1 MNLYMKTK
9 NIYMLSLLAGMSL
22 PAMAQQDI
30 VDSVAY
36 KDQTVDVGANH
47 TFTRE
52 QSTSAVSVI
61 TSKDVNKRGAR
72 NIGNNILGSGS
83 GLVGL
88 DGAGLFH
95 AQNPTFYIRGVQS
108 SSGST
113 PLFIV
118 DGVERAIENVVAED
132 VESVSI
138 LKDAAATA
146 LYGYKGANG
155 VVLIT
160 TKHGKY
166 NTQSIT
172 ASYDHVFSFLTNKPK
187 MVDAATYAMA
197 VNEAYHNQHQNLD
210 GNDVYGSNV
219 INAYRDGSN
228 PLNYPNVNWA
238 DETFRNVSNNDRF
251 NIEFKGGTNN
261 FRYYTNVQLLTNK
274 GFIKNFQNDGYS
286 TQNKYTRG
294 TLRSNMDID
303 LGPKTKLH
311 THLYGLLTEQS
322 QPGAQADLWSMIYK
336 VPANAFPV
344 KVSETVWGGNSV
356 YTTNNP
362 VAQSQG
368 AAYYKN
374 HQRAL
379 YADLVLNQDLSSIT
393 EGLSAQAQLGYDT
406 WSNVYEDHSK
416 TYRYSF
422 YEVPTNGDV
431 IADGQAKM
439 SSVLGTDSNM
449 GTGSNNNNWIR
460 RCVWNAA
467 INYDRTFAEKHNV
480 YGQLKYDYEYN
491 DKTGTNTTVYRHNVS
506 LFAHYGFDS
515 RYLLD
520 VALVESG
527 SSRLAPGSKW
537 AFSPNVSAAWNLS
550 NEAFMKNV
558 NWVDF
563 LKLRASW
570 GNQSLDVLPG
580 DNVWTYYD
588 QFYLMNGNSYPF
600 DATYT
605 GTQWGN
611 TYLGT
616 ARTQGL
622 GHEQSSK
629 FNVGFDAT
637 LFGSLNISADY
648 YYQHRYNIWYSTAGS
663 YSGVFGLDAPYENVG
678 IINQKGFEVSADY
691 SKKLNKDLTI
701 SLGAS
706 MTLNKTIVE
715 EQAETPQLFANTS
728 STGKR
733 YGQAF
738 GYVANGFFQKG
749 DDLNGDGVISAAEMK
764 QLGYPVQNF
773 TTVYPGDIKY
783 VDLTGDDKIDT
794 NDRKAIGYSTTAPD
808 LYYNFHL
815 GVEYK
820 RLGIDAM
827 FQGVGKW
834 TGFMTTNGLYRSAVA
849 SNTLSQYLYENS
861 WSAERNNTEN
871 AKFPRLSA
879 TSNANNNTNNTLNMF
894 DRSYLKLRYVEM
906 YYYLPE
912 ALFEKAGF
920 ISNVKLYVRG
930 TDLFTADHLDKADA
944 AAYGTTQ
951 PLTRSL
957 QLGAAVTF

>member
-1 MNLYMKTK
+1 MKTK

-22 PAMAQQDI
+22 PAMAQTDI
-30 VDSVAY
+30 IDSVAY
-36 KDQTVDVGANH
+36 KDQLVDIGANRQ
-47 TFTRE
+47 FSRE
-52 QSTSAVSVI
+52 QSTASVSVI
-61 TSKDVNKRGAR
+61 TNKDVNKRGAR
-72 NIGNNILGSGS
+72 NIGNNILGQGS

-88 DGAGLFH
+88 DGAGLFN

-113 PLFIV
+113 PLIII
-118 DGVERAIENVVAED
+118 DGVERAMENVVAED
-132 VESVSI
+132 VESVQI

-155 VVLIT
+155 VLLIT

-166 NTQSIT
+166 NSNSIKV
-172 ASYDHVFSFLTNKPK
+172 SYDHTFSYLTNKPE
-187 MVDAATYAMA
+187 MVDAATYASA
-197 VNEAYHNQHQNLD
+197 VNEAYRNQ
-210 GNDVYGSNV
+210 GGSAIYSDAV
-219 INAYRDGSN
+219 IDAYKNGTN
-228 PLNYPNVNWA
+228 PLYYPNVNWA
-238 DETFRNVSNNDRF
+238 DETFRNVSHNNRYDV
-251 NIEFKGGTNN
+251 ELKGGTSN

-322 QPGAQADLWSMIYK
+322 QPGSQADLWGMIYK

-344 KVSETVWGGNSV
+344 KLNDAVWGGNTV

-362 VAQSQG
+362 VAQSQA

-379 YADLVLNQDLSSIT
+379 YADLQLDQDLSSIT
-393 EGLSAQAQLGYDT
+393 EGLSAQTQIGYDT

-416 TYRYSF
+416 TYRYSY
-422 YEVPTNGDV
+422 YEVANNGDV
-431 IADGQAKM
+431 VGNGNASM
-439 SSVLGTDSNM
+439 SAIQGSDSNM
-449 GTGSNNNNWIR
+449 GTGSGNNSWIR
-460 RCVWNAA
+460 RCIWNAS

-537 AFSPNVSAAWNLS
+537 AFSPNVSAAWNIS

-558 NWVDF
+558 KWIDF

-588 QFYLMNGNSYPF
+588 QFYLMDAATYPF

-616 ARTQGL
+616 ARTQSL

-629 FNVGFDAT
+629 LNVGFDAT
-637 LFGSLNISADY
+637 LFGGLNISADY

-663 YSGVFGLDAPYENVG
+663 YSSVFGLTAPYENVG
-678 IINQKGFEVSADY
+678 VINQKGFEVSADY
-691 SKKLNKDLTI
+691 SKKFNNDFTI
-701 SLGAS
+701 NLGAS

-715 EQAETPQLFANTS
+715 EQAEAPQLFANTS

-738 GYVANGFFQKG
+738 GYVANGFFQKS
-749 DDLNGDGVISAAEMK
+749 DDLDGDGTISAAEMQQK
-764 QLGYPVQNF
+764 GYPVQNF
-773 TTVYPGDIKY
+773 TTVHPGDVKY
-783 VDLTGDDKIDT
+783 MDLTNDHKIDS
-794 NDRKAIGYSTTAPD
+794 NDRQAIGYSTTAPD

-815 GVEYK
+815 GAEYK
-820 RLGIDAM
+820 GLGIDAM

-834 TGFMTTNGLYRSAVA
+834 TGFKTTNGLYRSAVA
-849 SNTLSQYLYENS
+849 TNTLSQYLYENS
-861 WSAERNNTEN
+861 WSAERGNTEN
-871 AKFPRLSA
+871 AQFPRLST
-879 TSNANNNTNNTLNMF
+879 TSNANNDVNSTLNMF

-906 YYYLPE
+906 YYYLPQTM
-912 ALFEKAGF
+912 LQKVDF
-920 ISNVKLYVRG
+920 ISNVKVYVRG

-944 AAYGTTQ
+944 AVYSATQ
-951 PLTRSL
+951 PLTRSI
-957 QLGAAVTF
+957 QVGAAVTF

>member
-1 MNLYMKTK
+1 MKTK

-22 PAMAQQDI
+22 PAMAQTDI
-30 VDSVAY
+30 IDSVAY
-36 KDQTVDVGANH
+36 KDQLVDIGANRQ
-47 TFTRE
+47 FSRE
-52 QSTSAVSVI
+52 QSTASVNVI
-61 TSKDVNKRGAR
+61 TNKDVNKRGAR
-72 NIGNNILGSGS
+72 NIGNNILGQGS

-88 DGAGLFH
+88 DGAGLFN

-113 PLFIV
+113 PLIII
-118 DGVERAIENVVAED
+118 DGVERAMENVVAED
-132 VESVSI
+132 VESVQI

-155 VVLIT
+155 VLLIT

-166 NTQSIT
+166 NSNSIKV
-172 ASYDHVFSFLTNKPK
+172 SYDHTFSYLTNKPE
-187 MVDAATYAMA
+187 MVDAATYASA
-197 VNEAYHNQHQNLD
+197 VNEAYRNQ
-210 GNDVYGSNV
+210 GGSAIYSDAV
-219 INAYRDGSN
+219 IDAYKNGTN
-228 PLNYPNVNWA
+228 PLYYPNVNWA
-238 DETFRNVSNNDRF
+238 DETFRNVSHNNRYDV
-251 NIEFKGGTNN
+251 ELKGGTSN

-322 QPGAQADLWSMIYK
+322 QPGSQADLWGMIYK

-344 KVSETVWGGNSV
+344 KLNDAVWGGNTV

-362 VAQSQG
+362 VAQSQA

-379 YADLVLNQDLSSIT
+379 YADLQLDQDLSSIT
-393 EGLSAQAQLGYDT
+393 EGLSAQTQIGYDT

-416 TYRYSF
+416 TYRYSY
-422 YEVPTNGDV
+422 YEVANNGDV
-431 IADGQAKM
+431 VANGNASM
-439 SSVLGTDSNM
+439 SAIQGSDSNM
-449 GTGSNNNNWIR
+449 GTGSGNNSWIR
-460 RCVWNAA
+460 RCIWNAS

-537 AFSPNVSAAWNLS
+537 AFSPNVSAAWNIS

-558 NWVDF
+558 KWIDF

-588 QFYLMNGNSYPF
+588 QFYLMDATTYPF

-616 ARTQGL
+616 ARTQSL

-629 FNVGFDAT
+629 LNVGFDAT
-637 LFGSLNISADY
+637 LFGGLNISADY

-663 YSGVFGLDAPYENVG
+663 YSSVFGLTAPYENVG
-678 IINQKGFEVSADY
+678 VINQKGFEVSADY
-691 SKKLNKDLTI
+691 SKKFNNDFTI
-701 SLGAS
+701 NLGAS

-715 EQAETPQLFANTS
+715 EQAEAPQLFANTS

-738 GYVANGFFQKG
+738 GYVANGFFQKS
-749 DDLNGDGVISAAEMK
+749 DDLDGDGTISAAEMQQK
-764 QLGYPVQNF
+764 GYPVQNF
-773 TTVYPGDIKY
+773 TTVHPGDVKY
-783 VDLTGDDKIDT
+783 MDLTDDDKIDS
-794 NDRKAIGYSTTAPD
+794 NDRQAIGYSTTAPD

-815 GVEYK
+815 GAEYK
-820 RLGIDAM
+820 GLGIDAM

-834 TGFMTTNGLYRSAVA
+834 TGFKTTNGLYRSAVA
-849 SNTLSQYLYENS
+849 TNTLSQYLYENS
-861 WSAERNNTEN
+861 WSAERGNTEN
-871 AKFPRLSA
+871 AQFPRLST
-879 TSNANNNTNNTLNMF
+879 TSNANNDVNSTLNMF

-906 YYYLPE
+906 YYYLPQTM
-912 ALFEKAGF
+912 LQKVDF
-920 ISNVKLYVRG
+920 ISNVKVYVRG

-944 AAYGTTQ
+944 AVYSATQ
-951 PLTRSL
+951 PLTRSI
-957 QLGAAVTF
+957 QVGAAVTF

>member
-1 MNLYMKTK
+1 MKTK

-22 PAMAQQDI
+22 PAMAQTDI
-30 VDSVAY
+30 IDSVAY
-36 KDQTVDVGANH
+36 KDQLVDIGANRQ
-47 TFTRE
+47 FSRE
-52 QSTSAVSVI
+52 QSTASVSVI
-61 TSKDVNKRGAR
+61 TNKDVNKRGAR
-72 NIGNNILGSGS
+72 NIGNNILGQGS

-88 DGAGLFH
+88 DGAGLFN

-113 PLFIV
+113 PLIII
-118 DGVERAIENVVAED
+118 DGVERAMENVVAED
-132 VESVSI
+132 VESVQI

-155 VVLIT
+155 VLLIT

-166 NTQSIT
+166 NSNSIKV
-172 ASYDHVFSFLTNKPK
+172 SYDHTFSYLTNKPE
-187 MVDAATYAMA
+187 MVDAATYASA
-197 VNEAYHNQHQNLD
+197 VNEAYRNQ
-210 GNDVYGSNV
+210 GGSAIYSDAV
-219 INAYRDGSN
+219 IDAYKNGTN
-228 PLNYPNVNWA
+228 PLYYPNVNWA
-238 DETFRNVSNNDRF
+238 DETFRNVSHNNRYDV
-251 NIEFKGGTNN
+251 ELKGGTSN

-294 TLRSNMDID
+294 TLR
-303 LGPKTKLH
+303 PKTKLH

-322 QPGAQADLWSMIYK
+322 QPGSQADLWGMIYK

-344 KVSETVWGGNSV
+344 KLNDAVWGGNTV

-362 VAQSQG
+362 VAQSQA

-379 YADLVLNQDLSSIT
+379 YADLQLDQDLSSIT
-393 EGLSAQAQLGYDT
+393 EGLSAQTQIGYDT

-416 TYRYSF
+416 TYRYSY
-422 YEVPTNGDV
+422 YEVANNGDV
-431 IADGQAKM
+431 VANGNASM
-439 SSVLGTDSNM
+439 SAIQGSDSNM
-449 GTGSNNNNWIR
+449 GTGSGNNSWIR
-460 RCVWNAA
+460 RCIWNAS

-537 AFSPNVSAAWNLS
+537 AFSPNVSAAWNIS

-558 NWVDF
+558 KWIDF

-622 GHEQSSK
+622 GQEQSSK

-678 IINQKGFEVSADY
+678 VINQKGFEVSADY

-738 GYVANGFFQKG
+738 GYVANGFFQKS
-749 DDLNGDGVISAAEMK
+749 DDLNGDGVISASEMK
-764 QLGYPVQNF
+764 ELGYPIHNF
-773 TTVYPGDIKY
+773 TTIHPGDVKY
-783 VDLTGDDKIDT
+783 VDLTGDETIDN

-815 GVEYK
+815 GAEYK
-820 RLGIDAM
+820 GWGIDAM

-834 TGFMTTNGLYRSAVA
+834 TGFKTTNGLYRSAVA
-849 SNTLSQYLYENS
+849 NNTLSKYLYENS
-861 WSAERNNTEN
+861 WSAERGNTEN
-871 AKFPRLSA
+871 PKFPRLSA
-879 TSNANNNTNNTLNMF
+879 TSNANNNLNSTLNMF

-906 YYYLPE
+906 YYYLPS
-912 ALFEKAGF
+912 AWLNKIGF
-920 ISNVKLYVRG
+920 INKVKLYARG
-930 TDLFTADHLDKADA
+930 TDLFTLDHLDEADA
-944 AAYGTTQ
+944 ASYGTTQ

-957 QLGAAVTF
+957 QVGAAVTF

>member
-1 MNLYMKTK
+1 MKTK

-22 PAMAQQDI
+22 PAMAQTDI
-30 VDSVAY
+30 IDSVAY
-36 KDQTVDVGANH
+36 KDQLVDIGANRQ
-47 TFTRE
+47 FSRE
-52 QSTSAVSVI
+52 QSTASVSVI
-61 TSKDVNKRGAR
+61 TNKDVNKRGAR
-72 NIGNNILGSGS
+72 NIGNNILGQGS

-88 DGAGLFH
+88 DGSGLFN

-113 PLFIV
+113 PLIII
-118 DGVERAIENVVAED
+118 DGVERAMENVVAED
-132 VESVSI
+132 VESVQI

-155 VVLIT
+155 VLLIT
-160 TKHGKY
+160 TKHCKY
-166 NTQSIT
+166 NSNSIKV
-172 ASYDHVFSFLTNKPK
+172 SYDHTFSYLTNKPE
-187 MVDAATYAMA
+187 MVDAATYASA
-197 VNEAYHNQHQNLD
+197 VNEAYRNQ
-210 GNDVYGSNV
+210 GGSAIYSDAV
-219 INAYRDGSN
+219 IDAYKNGTN
-228 PLNYPNVNWA
+228 PLYYPNVNWA
-238 DETFRNVSNNDRF
+238 DETFRNVSHNNRYDV
-251 NIEFKGGTNN
+251 ELKGGTSN

-322 QPGAQADLWSMIYK
+322 QPGSQADLWGMIYK

-344 KVSETVWGGNSV
+344 KLNDAVWGGNTV

-362 VAQSQG
+362 VAQSQA

-379 YADLVLNQDLSSIT
+379 YADLQLDQNLSSIT
-393 EGLSAQAQLGYDT
+393 EGLSAQTQIGYDT

-416 TYRYSF
+416 TYRYSY
-422 YEVPTNGDV
+422 YEVANNGDV
-431 IADGQAKM
+431 VANGNASM
-439 SSVLGTDSNM
+439 SAIQGSDSNM
-449 GTGSNNNNWIR
+449 GTGSGNNSWIR
-460 RCVWNAA
+460 RCIWNAS

-537 AFSPNVSAAWNLS
+537 AFSPNVSAAWNIS
-550 NEAFMKNV
+550 NETFMKNV
-558 NWVDF
+558 KWIDF

-588 QFYLMNGNSYPF
+588 QFYLMDAATYPF

-616 ARTQGL
+616 ARTQSL

-629 FNVGFDAT
+629 LNVGFDAT
-637 LFGSLNISADY
+637 LFGGLNISADY

-663 YSGVFGLDAPYENVG
+663 YSSVFGLTAPYENVG
-678 IINQKGFEVSADY
+678 VINQKGFEVSADY
-691 SKKLNKDLTI
+691 SKKFNNDFTI
-701 SLGAS
+701 NLGAS

-715 EQAETPQLFANTS
+715 EQAEAPQLFANTS

-738 GYVANGFFQKG
+738 GYVANGFFQKS
-749 DDLNGDGVISAAEMK
+749 DDLDGDGTISAAEMQQK
-764 QLGYPVQNF
+764 GYPVQNF
-773 TTVYPGDIKY
+773 TTVHPGDVKY
-783 VDLTGDDKIDT
+783 MDLTDDDKIDS
-794 NDRKAIGYSTTAPD
+794 NDRQAIGYSTTAPD

-815 GVEYK
+815 GAEYK
-820 RLGIDAM
+820 GLGIDAM

-834 TGFMTTNGLYRSAVA
+834 TGFKTTNGLYRSAVA
-849 SNTLSQYLYENS
+849 TNTLSQYLYENS
-861 WSAERNNTEN
+861 WSAERGNTEN
-871 AKFPRLSA
+871 AQFPRLST
-879 TSNANNNTNNTLNMF
+879 TSNANNDVNSTLNMF

-906 YYYLPE
+906 YYYLPQTM
-912 ALFEKAGF
+912 LQKVDF
-920 ISNVKLYVRG
+920 ISNVKVYVRG

-944 AAYGTTQ
+944 AVYSATQ
-951 PLTRSL
+951 PLTRSI
-957 QLGAAVTF
+957 QVGAAVTF

>member
-1 MNLYMKTK
+1 MKTK

-22 PAMAQQDI
+22 PAMAQTDI
-30 VDSVAY
+30 IDSVAY
-36 KDQTVDVGANH
+36 KDQLVDIGANRQ
-47 TFTRE
+47 FSRE
-52 QSTSAVSVI
+52 QSTASVSVI
-61 TSKDVNKRGAR
+61 TNKDVNKRGAR
-72 NIGNNILGSGS
+72 NIGNNILGQGS

-88 DGAGLFH
+88 DGAGLFN

-113 PLFIV
+113 PLIII
-118 DGVERAIENVVAED
+118 DGVERAMENVVAED
-132 VESVSI
+132 VESVQI

-155 VVLIT
+155 VLLIT

-166 NTQSIT
+166 NSNSIKV
-172 ASYDHVFSFLTNKPK
+172 SYDHTFSYLTNKPE
-187 MVDAATYAMA
+187 MVDAATYASA
-197 VNEAYHNQHQNLD
+197 VNEAYRNQ
-210 GNDVYGSNV
+210 GGSAIYSDAV
-219 INAYRDGSN
+219 IDAYKNGTN
-228 PLNYPNVNWA
+228 PLYYPNVNWA
-238 DETFRNVSNNDRF
+238 DETFRNVSHNNRYDV
-251 NIEFKGGTNN
+251 ELKGGTSN

-322 QPGAQADLWSMIYK
+322 QPGSQADLWGMIYK

-344 KVSETVWGGNSV
+344 KLNDAVWGGNTV

-362 VAQSQG
+362 VAQSQA

-379 YADLVLNQDLSSIT
+379 YADLQLDQDLSSIT
-393 EGLSAQAQLGYDT
+393 EGLSAQTQIGYDT

-416 TYRYSF
+416 TYRYSY
-422 YEVPTNGDV
+422 YEVANNGDV
-431 IADGQAKM
+431 VANGNASM
-439 SSVLGTDSNM
+439 SAIQGSDSNM
-449 GTGSNNNNWIR
+449 GTGSGNNSWIR
-460 RCVWNAA
+460 RCIWNAS
-467 INYDRTFAEKHNV
+467 INYDRTFAEKHV

-537 AFSPNVSAAWNLS
+537 AFSPNVSAAWNIS

-558 NWVDF
+558 KWIDF

-588 QFYLMNGNSYPF
+588 QFYLMDAATYPF

-616 ARTQGL
+616 ARTQSL

-629 FNVGFDAT
+629 LNVGFDAT
-637 LFGSLNISADY
+637 LFGGLNISADY

-663 YSGVFGLDAPYENVG
+663 YSSVFGLTAPYENVG
-678 IINQKGFEVSADY
+678 VINQKGFEVSADY
-691 SKKLNKDLTI
+691 SKKFNNDFTI
-701 SLGAS
+701 NLGAS

-715 EQAETPQLFANTS
+715 EQAEAPQLFANTS

-738 GYVANGFFQKG
+738 GYVADGFFQKS
-749 DDLNGDGVISAAEMK
+749 DDLDGDGTISAAEMQQK
-764 QLGYPVQNF
+764 GYPVQNF
-773 TTVYPGDIKY
+773 TTVHPGDVKY
-783 VDLTGDDKIDT
+783 MDLTDDDKIDS
-794 NDRKAIGYSTTAPD
+794 NDRQAIGYSTTAPD

-815 GVEYK
+815 GAEYK
-820 RLGIDAM
+820 GLGIDAM

-834 TGFMTTNGLYRSAVA
+834 TGFKTTNGLYRSAVA
-849 SNTLSQYLYENS
+849 TNTLSQYLYENS
-861 WSAERNNTEN
+861 WSAERGNTEN
-871 AKFPRLSA
+871 AQFPRLST
-879 TSNANNNTNNTLNMF
+879 TSNANNDANSTLNMF

-906 YYYLPE
+906 YYYLPQTM
-912 ALFEKAGF
+912 LQKVDF
-920 ISNVKLYVRG
+920 ISNVKVYVRG

-944 AAYGTTQ
+944 AVYSATQ
-951 PLTRSL
+951 PLTRSI
-957 QLGAAVTF
+957 QVGAAVTF

>member
-1 MNLYMKTK
+1 MKTK

-22 PAMAQQDI
+22 PAMAQTDI
-30 VDSVAY
+30 IDSVAY
-36 KDQTVDVGANH
+36 KDQLVDIGANRQ
-47 TFTRE
+47 FSRE
-52 QSTSAVSVI
+52 QSTASVSVI
-61 TSKDVNKRGAR
+61 TNKDVNKRGAR
-72 NIGNNILGSGS
+72 NIGNNILGQGS

-88 DGAGLFH
+88 DGAGLFN

-113 PLFIV
+113 PLIII
-118 DGVERAIENVVAED
+118 DGVERAMENVVAED
-132 VESVSI
+132 VESVQI
-138 LKDAAATA
+138 LKDAAVTA

-155 VVLIT
+155 VLLIT

-166 NTQSIT
+166 NSNSIKV
-172 ASYDHVFSFLTNKPK
+172 SYDHTFSYLTNKPE
-187 MVDAATYAMA
+187 MVDAATYASA
-197 VNEAYHNQHQNLD
+197 VNEAYRNQ
-210 GNDVYGSNV
+210 GGSAIYSDAV
-219 INAYRDGSN
+219 IDAYKNGTN
-228 PLNYPNVNWA
+228 PLYYPNVNWA
-238 DETFRNVSNNDRF
+238 DETFRNVSHNNRYDV
-251 NIEFKGGTNN
+251 ELKGGTSN

-322 QPGAQADLWSMIYK
+322 QPGSQADLWGMIYK

-344 KVSETVWGGNSV
+344 KLNDAVWGGNTV

-362 VAQSQG
+362 VAQSQA

-379 YADLVLNQDLSSIT
+379 YADLQLDQDLSSIT
-393 EGLSAQAQLGYDT
+393 EGLSAQTQIGYDT

-416 TYRYSF
+416 TYRYSY
-422 YEVPTNGDV
+422 YEVANNGDV
-431 IADGQAKM
+431 VANGNASM
-439 SSVLGTDSNM
+439 SAIQGSDSNM
-449 GTGSNNNNWIR
+449 GTGSGNNSWIR
-460 RCVWNAA
+460 RCIWNAS

-537 AFSPNVSAAWNLS
+537 AFSPNVSAAWNIS

-558 NWVDF
+558 KWIDF

-588 QFYLMNGNSYPF
+588 QFYLMDAATYPF

-616 ARTQGL
+616 ARTQSL

-629 FNVGFDAT
+629 LNVGFDAT
-637 LFGSLNISADY
+637 LFGGLNISADY

-663 YSGVFGLDAPYENVG
+663 YSSVFGLTAPYENVG
-678 IINQKGFEVSADY
+678 VINQKGFEVSADY
-691 SKKLNKDLTI
+691 SKKFNNDFTI
-701 SLGAS
+701 NLGAS

-715 EQAETPQLFANTS
+715 EQAEAPQLFANTS

-738 GYVANGFFQKG
+738 GYVANGFFQKS
-749 DDLNGDGVISAAEMK
+749 DDLDGDGTISAAEMQQK
-764 QLGYPVQNF
+764 GYPVQNF
-773 TTVYPGDIKY
+773 TTVHPGDVKY
-783 VDLTGDDKIDT
+783 MDLTDADMIDS
-794 NDRKAIGYSTTAPD
+794 NDRQAIGYSTTAPD

-815 GVEYK
+815 GAEYK
-820 RLGIDAM
+820 GLGIDAM

-834 TGFMTTNGLYRSAVA
+834 TGFKTTNGLYRSAVA
-849 SNTLSQYLYENS
+849 TNTLSQYLYENS
-861 WSAERNNTEN
+861 WSAERGNTEN
-871 AKFPRLSA
+871 AQFPRLST
-879 TSNANNNTNNTLNMF
+879 TSNANNDVNSTLNMF

-906 YYYLPE
+906 YYYLPQTM
-912 ALFEKAGF
+912 LQKVDF
-920 ISNVKLYVRG
+920 ISNVKVYVRG

-944 AAYGTTQ
+944 AVYSATQ
-951 PLTRSL
+951 PLTRSI
-957 QLGAAVTF
+957 QVGAAVTF

>member
-1 MNLYMKTK
+1 MKTK

-22 PAMAQQDI
+22 PAMAQTDI
-30 VDSVAY
+30 IDSVAY
-36 KDQTVDVGANH
+36 KDQLVDIGANRQ
-47 TFTRE
+47 FSRE
-52 QSTSAVSVI
+52 QSTASVSVI
-61 TSKDVNKRGAR
+61 TNKDVNKRGAR
-72 NIGNNILGSGS
+72 NIGNNILGQGS

-88 DGAGLFH
+88 DGAGLFN

-113 PLFIV
+113 PLIII
-118 DGVERAIENVVAED
+118 DGVERAMENVVAED
-132 VESVSI
+132 VESVQI

-155 VVLIT
+155 VLLIT

-166 NTQSIT
+166 NSNSIKV
-172 ASYDHVFSFLTNKPK
+172 SYDHTFSYLTNKPE
-187 MVDAATYAMA
+187 MVDAATYASA
-197 VNEAYHNQHQNLD
+197 VNEAYRNQ
-210 GNDVYGSNV
+210 GGSAIYSDAV
-219 INAYRDGSN
+219 IDAYKNGTN
-228 PLNYPNVNWA
+228 PLYYPNVNWA
-238 DETFRNVSNNDRF
+238 DETFRNVSHNNCYDV
-251 NIEFKGGTNN
+251 ELKGGTSN

-322 QPGAQADLWSMIYK
+322 QPGSQADLWGMIYK

-344 KVSETVWGGNSV
+344 KLNDAVWGGNTV

-362 VAQSQG
+362 VAQSQA

-379 YADLVLNQDLSSIT
+379 YADLQLDQDLSSIT
-393 EGLSAQAQLGYDT
+393 EGLSAQTQIGYDT

-416 TYRYSF
+416 TYRYSY
-422 YEVPTNGDV
+422 YEVANNGDV
-431 IADGQAKM
+431 VANGNASM
-439 SSVLGTDSNM
+439 SAIQGSDSNM
-449 GTGSNNNNWIR
+449 GTGSGNNSWIR
-460 RCVWNAA
+460 RCIWNAS

-537 AFSPNVSAAWNLS
+537 AFSPNVSAAWNIS

-558 NWVDF
+558 KWIDF

-588 QFYLMNGNSYPF
+588 QFYLMDAATYPF
-600 DATYT
+600 DNTYT

-616 ARTQGL
+616 ARTQSL

-629 FNVGFDAT
+629 LNVGFDAT
-637 LFGSLNISADY
+637 LFGGLNISADY

-663 YSGVFGLDAPYENVG
+663 YSSVFGLTAPYENVG
-678 IINQKGFEVSADY
+678 VINQKGFEVSADY
-691 SKKLNKDLTI
+691 SKKFNNDFTI
-701 SLGAS
+701 NLGAS

-715 EQAETPQLFANTS
+715 EQAEAPQLFANTS

-738 GYVANGFFQKG
+738 GYVANGFFQKS
-749 DDLNGDGVISAAEMK
+749 DDLDGDGTISAAEMQQK
-764 QLGYPVQNF
+764 GYPVQNF
-773 TTVYPGDIKY
+773 TTVHPGDVKY
-783 VDLTGDDKIDT
+783 MDLTDDDKIDS
-794 NDRKAIGYSTTAPD
+794 NDRQAIGYSTTAPD

-815 GVEYK
+815 GAEYK
-820 RLGIDAM
+820 GLGIDAM

-834 TGFMTTNGLYRSAVA
+834 TGFKTTNGLYRSAVA
-849 SNTLSQYLYENS
+849 TNTLSQYLYENS
-861 WSAERNNTEN
+861 WSAERGNTEN
-871 AKFPRLSA
+871 AQFPRLST
-879 TSNANNNTNNTLNMF
+879 TSNANNDVNSTLNMF

-906 YYYLPE
+906 YYYLPQTM
-912 ALFEKAGF
+912 LQKVDF
-920 ISNVKLYVRG
+920 ISNVKVYVRG

-944 AAYGTTQ
+944 AVYSATQ
-951 PLTRSL
+951 PLTRSF
-957 QLGAAVTF
+957 QVGAAVTF

>member
-1 MNLYMKTK
+1 MKTK

-22 PAMAQQDI
+22 PAMAQTDI
-30 VDSVAY
+30 IDSVAY
-36 KDQTVDVGANH
+36 KDQLVDIGANRQ
-47 TFTRE
+47 FSRE
-52 QSTSAVSVI
+52 QSTASVSVI
-61 TSKDVNKRGAR
+61 TNKDVNKRGAR
-72 NIGNNILGSGS
+72 NIGNNILGQGS

-88 DGAGLFH
+88 DGAGLFN

-113 PLFIV
+113 PLIII
-118 DGVERAIENVVAED
+118 DGVERAMENVVAED
-132 VESVSI
+132 VESVQI

-155 VVLIT
+155 VLLIT

-166 NTQSIT
+166 NSNSIKV
-172 ASYDHVFSFLTNKPK
+172 SYDHTFSYLTNKPE
-187 MVDAATYAMA
+187 MVDAATYASA
-197 VNEAYHNQHQNLD
+197 VNEAYRNQ
-210 GNDVYGSNV
+210 GGSAIYSDAV
-219 INAYRDGSN
+219 IDAYKNGTN
-228 PLNYPNVNWA
+228 PLYYPNVNWA
-238 DETFRNVSNNDRF
+238 DETFRNVSHNNRYDV
-251 NIEFKGGTNN
+251 ELKGGTSN

-322 QPGAQADLWSMIYK
+322 QPGSQADLWGMIYK

-344 KVSETVWGGNSV
+344 KLNDAVWGGNTV

-362 VAQSQG
+362 VAQSQA

-379 YADLVLNQDLSSIT
+379 YADLQLDQDLSSIT
-393 EGLSAQAQLGYDT
+393 EGLSAQTQIGYDT

-416 TYRYSF
+416 TYRYSY
-422 YEVPTNGDV
+422 YEVANNGDV
-431 IADGQAKM
+431 VANGNASM
-439 SSVLGTDSNM
+439 SAIQGSDSNM
-449 GTGSNNNNWIR
+449 GTGSGNNSWIR
-460 RCVWNAA
+460 RCIWNAS

-537 AFSPNVSAAWNLS
+537 AFSPNVSAAWNIS

-558 NWVDF
+558 KWIDF

-588 QFYLMNGNSYPF
+588 QFYLMDAATYPF

-616 ARTQGL
+616 ARTQSL

-629 FNVGFDAT
+629 LNVGFDAT
-637 LFGSLNISADY
+637 LFGGLNISADY

-663 YSGVFGLDAPYENVG
+663 YSSVFGLTAPYENVG
-678 IINQKGFEVSADY
+678 VINQKGFEVSADY
-691 SKKLNKDLTI
+691 CKKFNNDFTI
-701 SLGAS
+701 NLGAS

-715 EQAETPQLFANTS
+715 EQAEAPQLFANTS

-738 GYVANGFFQKG
+738 GYVANGFFQKS
-749 DDLNGDGVISAAEMK
+749 DDLDGDGTISAAEMQQK
-764 QLGYPVQNF
+764 GYPVQNF
-773 TTVYPGDIKY
+773 TTVHPGDVKY
-783 VDLTGDDKIDT
+783 MDLTDDDKIDS
-794 NDRKAIGYSTTAPD
+794 NDRQAIGYSTTAPD

-815 GVEYK
+815 GAEYK
-820 RLGIDAM
+820 GLGIDAM

-834 TGFMTTNGLYRSAVA
+834 TGFKTTNGLYRSAVA
-849 SNTLSQYLYENS
+849 TNTLSQYLYENS
-861 WSAERNNTEN
+861 WSAERGNTEN
-871 AKFPRLSA
+871 AQFPRFST
-879 TSNANNNTNNTLNMF
+879 TSNANNDVNSTLNMF

-906 YYYLPE
+906 YYYLPQTM
-912 ALFEKAGF
+912 LQKVDF
-920 ISNVKLYVRG
+920 ISNVKVYVRG

-944 AAYGTTQ
+944 AVYSATQ
-951 PLTRSL
+951 PLTRSI
-957 QLGAAVTF
+957 QVGAAVTF

>member
-1 MNLYMKTK
+1 MKTK

-22 PAMAQQDI
+22 PAMAQTDI
-30 VDSVAY
+30 IDSVAY
-36 KDQTVDVGANH
+36 KDQLVDIGANRQ
-47 TFTRE
+47 FSRE
-52 QSTSAVSVI
+52 QSTASVSVI
-61 TSKDVNKRGAR
+61 TNKDVNKRGAR
-72 NIGNNILGSGS
+72 NIGNNILGQGS

-88 DGAGLFH
+88 DGAGLFN

-113 PLFIV
+113 PLIII
-118 DGVERAIENVVAED
+118 DGVERAMENVVAED
-132 VESVSI
+132 VESVQI

-155 VVLIT
+155 VLLIT

-166 NTQSIT
+166 NSNSIKV
-172 ASYDHVFSFLTNKPK
+172 SYDHTFSYLTNKPE
-187 MVDAATYAMA
+187 MVDAATYASA
-197 VNEAYHNQHQNLD
+197 VNEAYRNQ
-210 GNDVYGSNV
+210 GGSAIYSDAV
-219 INAYRDGSN
+219 IDAYKNGTN
-228 PLNYPNVNWA
+228 PLYYPNVNWA
-238 DETFRNVSNNDRF
+238 DETFRNVSHNNRYDV
-251 NIEFKGGTNN
+251 ELKGGTSN

-322 QPGAQADLWSMIYK
+322 QPGSQADLWGMIYK

-344 KVSETVWGGNSV
+344 KLNDAVWGGNTV

-362 VAQSQG
+362 VAQSQA

-379 YADLVLNQDLSSIT
+379 YADLQLDQDLSSIT
-393 EGLSAQAQLGYDT
+393 EGLSAQTQIGYDT

-416 TYRYSF
+416 TYRYSY
-422 YEVPTNGDV
+422 YEVANNGDV
-431 IADGQAKM
+431 VANGNASM
-439 SSVLGTDSNM
+439 SAIQGSDSNM
-449 GTGSNNNNWIR
+449 GTGSGNNSWIR
-460 RCVWNAA
+460 RCIWNAS

-537 AFSPNVSAAWNLS
+537 AFSPNVSAAWNIS
-550 NEAFMKNV
+550 NETFMKNV
-558 NWVDF
+558 KWIDF

-588 QFYLMNGNSYPF
+588 QFYLMDAATYPF

-616 ARTQGL
+616 ARTQSL

-629 FNVGFDAT
+629 LNVGFDAT
-637 LFGSLNISADY
+637 LFGGLNISADY

-663 YSGVFGLDAPYENVG
+663 YSSVFGLTAPYENVG
-678 IINQKGFEVSADY
+678 VINQKGFEVSADY
-691 SKKLNKDLTI
+691 SKKFNNDFTI
-701 SLGAS
+701 NLGAS

-715 EQAETPQLFANTS
+715 EQAEAPQLFANTS

-738 GYVANGFFQKG
+738 GYVANGFFQKS
-749 DDLNGDGVISAAEMK
+749 DDLDGDGTISAAEMQQK
-764 QLGYPVQNF
+764 GYPVQNF
-773 TTVYPGDIKY
+773 TTVHPGDVKY
-783 VDLTGDDKIDT
+783 MDLTDDDKIDS
-794 NDRKAIGYSTTAPD
+794 NDRQAIGYSTTAPD

-815 GVEYK
+815 GAEYK
-820 RLGIDAM
+820 GLGIDAM

-834 TGFMTTNGLYRSAVA
+834 TGFKTTNGLYRSAVA
-849 SNTLSQYLYENS
+849 TNTLSQYLYENS
-861 WSAERNNTEN
+861 WSAERGNTEN
-871 AKFPRLSA
+871 AQFPRLST
-879 TSNANNNTNNTLNMF
+879 TSNANNDVNSTLNMF

-906 YYYLPE
+906 YYYLPQTM
-912 ALFEKAGF
+912 LQKVDF
-920 ISNVKLYVRG
+920 ISNVKVYVRG

-944 AAYGTTQ
+944 AVYSATQ
-951 PLTRSL
+951 PLTRSI
-957 QLGAAVTF
+957 QVGAAVTF

>member
-1 MNLYMKTK
+1 MKTK

-22 PAMAQQDI
+22 PAMAQTDI
-30 VDSVAY
+30 IDSVAY
-36 KDQTVDVGANH
+36 KDQLVDIGANRQ
-47 TFTRE
+47 FSRE
-52 QSTSAVSVI
+52 QSTASVSVI
-61 TSKDVNKRGAR
+61 TNKDVNKRGAR
-72 NIGNNILGSGS
+72 NIGNNILGQGS

-88 DGAGLFH
+88 DGSGLFN
-95 AQNPTFYIRGVQS
+95 AQNPTFHIRGVQS

-113 PLFIV
+113 PLIII
-118 DGVERAIENVVAED
+118 DGVERAMENVVAED
-132 VESVSI
+132 VESVQI

-155 VVLIT
+155 VLLIT

-166 NTQSIT
+166 NSNSIKV
-172 ASYDHVFSFLTNKPK
+172 SYDHTFSYLTNKPE
-187 MVDAATYAMA
+187 MVDAATYASA
-197 VNEAYHNQHQNLD
+197 VNEAYRNQ
-210 GNDVYGSNV
+210 GGSAIYSDAV
-219 INAYRDGSN
+219 IDAYKNGTN
-228 PLNYPNVNWA
+228 PLYYPNVNWA
-238 DETFRNVSNNDRF
+238 DETFRNVSHNNRYDV
-251 NIEFKGGTNN
+251 ELKGGTSN

-322 QPGAQADLWSMIYK
+322 QPGSQADLWGMIYK

-344 KVSETVWGGNSV
+344 KLNDAVWGGNTV

-362 VAQSQG
+362 VAQSQA

-379 YADLVLNQDLSSIT
+379 YADLQLDQDLSSIT
-393 EGLSAQAQLGYDT
+393 EGLSAQTQIGYDT

-416 TYRYSF
+416 TYRYSY
-422 YEVPTNGDV
+422 YEVANNGDV
-431 IADGQAKM
+431 VANGNASM
-439 SSVLGTDSNM
+439 SAIQGSDSNM
-449 GTGSNNNNWIR
+449 GTGSGNNSWIR
-460 RCVWNAA
+460 RCIWNAS

-537 AFSPNVSAAWNLS
+537 AFSPNVSAAWNIS

-558 NWVDF
+558 KWVDF

-588 QFYLMNGNSYPF
+588 QFYLMDATTYPF

-616 ARTQGL
+616 ARTQSL

-637 LFGSLNISADY
+637 LFGGLNISADY

-663 YSGVFGLDAPYENVG
+663 YSSVFGLTAPYENVG
-678 IINQKGFEVSADY
+678 VINQKGFEVSADY
-691 SKKLNKDLTI
+691 SKKFNNDFTI
-701 SLGAS
+701 NLGAS

-715 EQAETPQLFANTS
+715 EQAEAPQLFANTS

-738 GYVANGFFQKG
+738 GYVANGFFQKS
-749 DDLNGDGVISAAEMK
+749 DDLDGDGTISAAEMQQK
-764 QLGYPVQNF
+764 GYPVQNF
-773 TTVYPGDIKY
+773 TTVHPGDVKY
-783 VDLTGDDKIDT
+783 MDLTDDDKIDS
-794 NDRKAIGYSTTAPD
+794 NDRQAIGYSTTAPD

-815 GVEYK
+815 GAEYK
-820 RLGIDAM
+820 GLGIDAM

-834 TGFMTTNGLYRSAVA
+834 TGFKTTNGLYRSAVA
-849 SNTLSQYLYENS
+849 TNTLSQYLYENS
-861 WSAERNNTEN
+861 WSAERGNTEN
-871 AKFPRLSA
+871 AQFPRLST
-879 TSNANNNTNNTLNMF
+879 TSNANNDVNSTLNMF

-906 YYYLPE
+906 YYYLPQTM
-912 ALFEKAGF
+912 LQKVDF
-920 ISNVKLYVRG
+920 ISNVKVYVRG

-944 AAYGTTQ
+944 AVYSATQ
-951 PLTRSL
+951 PLTRSI
-957 QLGAAVTF
+957 QVGAAVTF

>member
-1 MNLYMKTK
+1 MKTK

-22 PAMAQQDI
+22 PAMAQTDI
-30 VDSVAY
+30 IDSVAY
-36 KDQTVDVGANH
+36 KDQLVDIGANRQ
-47 TFTRE
+47 FSRE
-52 QSTSAVSVI
+52 QSTASVSVI
-61 TSKDVNKRGAR
+61 TNKDVNKRGAR
-72 NIGNNILGSGS
+72 NIGNNILGQGS

-88 DGAGLFH
+88 DGAGLFN

-113 PLFIV
+113 PLIII
-118 DGVERAIENVVAED
+118 DGVERAMENVVAED
-132 VESVSI
+132 VESVQV

-155 VVLIT
+155 VLLIT

-166 NTQSIT
+166 NSNSIKV
-172 ASYDHVFSFLTNKPK
+172 SYDHTFSYLTNKPE
-187 MVDAATYAMA
+187 MVDAATYASA
-197 VNEAYHNQHQNLD
+197 VNEAYRNQ
-210 GNDVYGSNV
+210 GGSAIYSDAV
-219 INAYRDGSN
+219 IDAYKNGTN
-228 PLNYPNVNWA
+228 PLYYPNVNWA
-238 DETFRNVSNNDRF
+238 DETFRNVSHNNRYDV
-251 NIEFKGGTNN
+251 ELKGGTSN

-322 QPGAQADLWSMIYK
+322 QPGSQADLWGMIYK

-344 KVSETVWGGNSV
+344 KLNDAVWGGNTV

-362 VAQSQG
+362 VAQSQA

-379 YADLVLNQDLSSIT
+379 YADLQLDQDLSSIT
-393 EGLSAQAQLGYDT
+393 EGLSAQTQIGYDT

-416 TYRYSF
+416 TYRYSY
-422 YEVPTNGDV
+422 YEVANNGDV
-431 IADGQAKM
+431 VANGNASM
-439 SSVLGTDSNM
+439 SAIQGSDSNM
-449 GTGSNNNNWIR
+449 GTGSGNNSWIR
-460 RCVWNAA
+460 RCIWNAS

-537 AFSPNVSAAWNLS
+537 AFSPNVSAAWNIS

-558 NWVDF
+558 KWIDF

-588 QFYLMNGNSYPF
+588 QFYLMDAATYPF

-616 ARTQGL
+616 ARTQSL

-629 FNVGFDAT
+629 LNIGFDAT
-637 LFGSLNISADY
+637 LFGGLNISADY

-663 YSGVFGLDAPYENVG
+663 YSSVFGLTAPYENVG
-678 IINQKGFEVSADY
+678 VINQKGFEVSADY
-691 SKKLNKDLTI
+691 SKKFNNDFTI
-701 SLGAS
+701 NLGAS

-715 EQAETPQLFANTS
+715 EQAEAPQLFANTS

-738 GYVANGFFQKG
+738 GYVADGFFQKS
-749 DDLNGDGVISAAEMK
+749 DDLDGDGTISAAEMQQK
-764 QLGYPVQNF
+764 GYPVQNF
-773 TTVYPGDIKY
+773 TTVHPGDVKY
-783 VDLTGDDKIDT
+783 MDLTDDDKIDS
-794 NDRKAIGYSTTAPD
+794 NDRQAIGYSTTAPD

-815 GVEYK
+815 GAEYK
-820 RLGIDAM
+820 GLGIDAM

-834 TGFMTTNGLYRSAVA
+834 TGFKTTNGLYRSAVA
-849 SNTLSQYLYENS
+849 TNTLSQYLYENS
-861 WSAERNNTEN
+861 WSAERGNTEN
-871 AKFPRLSA
+871 AQFPRLST
-879 TSNANNNTNNTLNMF
+879 TSNANNDVNSTLNMF

-906 YYYLPE
+906 YYYLPQTM
-912 ALFEKAGF
+912 LQKVDF
-920 ISNVKLYVRG
+920 ISNVKVYVRG

-944 AAYGTTQ
+944 AVYSATQ
-951 PLTRSL
+951 PLTRSI
-957 QLGAAVTF
+957 QVGAAVTF

>member
-1 MNLYMKTK
+1 MKTK

-22 PAMAQQDI
+22 PAMAQTDI
-30 VDSVAY
+30 IDSVAY
-36 KDQTVDVGANH
+36 KDQLVDIGANRQ
-47 TFTRE
+47 FSRE
-52 QSTSAVSVI
+52 QSTASVSVI
-61 TSKDVNKRGAR
+61 TNKDVNKRGAR
-72 NIGNNILGSGS
+72 NIGNNILGQGS

-88 DGAGLFH
+88 DGSGLFN

-113 PLFIV
+113 PLIII
-118 DGVERAIENVVAED
+118 DGVERAMENVVAED
-132 VESVSI
+132 VESVQI

-155 VVLIT
+155 VLLIT

-166 NTQSIT
+166 NSNSIKV
-172 ASYDHVFSFLTNKPK
+172 SYDHTFSYLTNKPE
-187 MVDAATYAMA
+187 MVDAATYASA
-197 VNEAYHNQHQNLD
+197 VNEAYRNQ
-210 GNDVYGSNV
+210 GGSAIYSDAV
-219 INAYRDGSN
+219 IDAYKNGTN
-228 PLNYPNVNWA
+228 PLYYPNVNWA
-238 DETFRNVSNNDRF
+238 DETFRNVSHNNRYDV
-251 NIEFKGGTNN
+251 ELKGGTSN

-322 QPGAQADLWSMIYK
+322 QPGSQADLWGMIYK

-344 KVSETVWGGNSV
+344 KLNDAVWGGNTV

-362 VAQSQG
+362 VAQSQA

-379 YADLVLNQDLSSIT
+379 YADLQLDQDLSSIT
-393 EGLSAQAQLGYDT
+393 EGLSAQTQIGYDT

-416 TYRYSF
+416 TYRYSY
-422 YEVPTNGDV
+422 YEVANNGDV
-431 IADGQAKM
+431 VANGNASM
-439 SSVLGTDSNM
+439 SAIQGSDSNM
-449 GTGSNNNNWIR
+449 GTGSGNNSWIR
-460 RCVWNAA
+460 RCIWNAS

-537 AFSPNVSAAWNLS
+537 AFSPNVSAAWNIS

-558 NWVDF
+558 KWIDF

-588 QFYLMNGNSYPF
+588 QFYLMDATTYPF

-616 ARTQGL
+616 ARTQSL

-637 LFGSLNISADY
+637 LFGGLNISADY

-663 YSGVFGLDAPYENVG
+663 YSSVFGLTAPYENVG
-678 IINQKGFEVSADY
+678 VINQKGFEVSADY
-691 SKKLNKDLTI
+691 SKKFNNDFTI
-701 SLGAS
+701 NLGAS

-715 EQAETPQLFANTS
+715 EQAEAPQLFANTS

-738 GYVANGFFQKG
+738 GYVANGFFQKS
-749 DDLNGDGVISAAEMK
+749 DDLDGDGTISAAEMQQK
-764 QLGYPVQNF
+764 GYPVQNF
-773 TTVYPGDIKY
+773 TTVHPGDVKY
-783 VDLTGDDKIDT
+783 MDLTDDDKIDS
-794 NDRKAIGYSTTAPD
+794 NDRQAIGYSTTAPD

-815 GVEYK
+815 GAEYK
-820 RLGIDAM
+820 GLGIDAM

-834 TGFMTTNGLYRSAVA
+834 TGFKTTNGLYRSAVA
-849 SNTLSQYLYENS
+849 TNTLSQYLYENS
-861 WSAERNNTEN
+861 WSAERGNTEN
-871 AKFPRLSA
+871 AQFPRLST
-879 TSNANNNTNNTLNMF
+879 TSNANNDVNSTLNMF

-906 YYYLPE
+906 YYYLPQTM
-912 ALFEKAGF
+912 LQKVDF
-920 ISNVKLYVRG
+920 ISNVKVYVRG

-944 AAYGTTQ
+944 AVYSATQ
-951 PLTRSL
+951 PLTRSI
-957 QLGAAVTF
+957 QVGAAVTF

>member
-1 MNLYMKTK
+1 MKTK

-22 PAMAQQDI
+22 PAMAQTDI
-30 VDSVAY
+30 IDSVAY
-36 KDQTVDVGANH
+36 KDQLVDIGANRQ
-47 TFTRE
+47 FSRE
-52 QSTSAVSVI
+52 QSTASVSVI
-61 TSKDVNKRGAR
+61 TNKDVNKRGAR
-72 NIGNNILGSGS
+72 NIGNNILGQGS

-88 DGAGLFH
+88 DGAGLFN

-113 PLFIV
+113 PLIII
-118 DGVERAIENVVAED
+118 DGVERAMENVVAED
-132 VESVSI
+132 VESVQV

-155 VVLIT
+155 VLLIT

-166 NTQSIT
+166 NSNSIKV
-172 ASYDHVFSFLTNKPK
+172 SYDHTFSYLTNKPE
-187 MVDAATYAMA
+187 MVDAATYASA
-197 VNEAYHNQHQNLD
+197 VNEAYRNQ
-210 GNDVYGSNV
+210 GGSAIYSDAV
-219 INAYRDGSN
+219 IDAYKNGTN
-228 PLNYPNVNWA
+228 PLYYPNVNWA
-238 DETFRNVSNNDRF
+238 DETFRNVSHNNRYDV
-251 NIEFKGGTNN
+251 ELKGGTSN

-303 LGPKTKLH
+303 LGAKTKLH

-322 QPGAQADLWSMIYK
+322 QPGSQADLWGMIYK

-344 KVSETVWGGNSV
+344 KLNDAVWGGNTV

-362 VAQSQG
+362 VAQSQA

-379 YADLVLNQDLSSIT
+379 YADLQLDQDLSSIT
-393 EGLSAQAQLGYDT
+393 EGLSAQTQIGYDT

-416 TYRYSF
+416 TYRYSY
-422 YEVPTNGDV
+422 YEVANNGDV
-431 IADGQAKM
+431 VANGNASM
-439 SSVLGTDSNM
+439 SAIQGSDSNM
-449 GTGSNNNNWIR
+449 GTGSGNNSWIR
-460 RCVWNAA
+460 RCIWNAS

-537 AFSPNVSAAWNLS
+537 AFSPNVSAAWNIS

-558 NWVDF
+558 KWIDF

-588 QFYLMNGNSYPF
+588 QFYLMDAATYPF

-616 ARTQGL
+616 ARTQSL

-629 FNVGFDAT
+629 LNVGFDAT
-637 LFGSLNISADY
+637 LFGGLNISADY

-663 YSGVFGLDAPYENVG
+663 YSSVFGLTAPYENVG
-678 IINQKGFEVSADY
+678 VINQKGFEVSADY
-691 SKKLNKDLTI
+691 SKKFNNDFTI
-701 SLGAS
+701 NLGAS

-715 EQAETPQLFANTS
+715 EQAEAPQLFANTS

-738 GYVANGFFQKG
+738 GYVANGFFQKS
-749 DDLNGDGVISAAEMK
+749 DDLDGDGTISAAEMQQK
-764 QLGYPVQNF
+764 GYPVQNF
-773 TTVYPGDIKY
+773 TTVHPGDVKY
-783 VDLTGDDKIDT
+783 MDLTDDDKIDS
-794 NDRKAIGYSTTAPD
+794 NDRQAIGYSTTAPD

-815 GVEYK
+815 GAEYK
-820 RLGIDAM
+820 GLGIDAM

-834 TGFMTTNGLYRSAVA
+834 TGFKTTNGLYRSAVA
-849 SNTLSQYLYENS
+849 TNTLSQYLYENS
-861 WSAERNNTEN
+861 WSAERGNTEN
-871 AKFPRLSA
+871 AKFPRLST
-879 TSNANNNTNNTLNMF
+879 TSNANNDVNSTLNMF

-906 YYYLPE
+906 YYYLPQTM
-912 ALFEKAGF
+912 LQKVDF
-920 ISNVKLYVRG
+920 ISNVKVYVRG

-944 AAYGTTQ
+944 AVYSATQ
-951 PLTRSL
+951 PLTRSI
-957 QLGAAVTF
+957 QVGAAVTF